1 MHSLPL
7 NDTSSQQEEH
17 QRQLLAY
24 EIHDGIAQY
33 ISAAIMQLEASK
45 TNSTYSYEQG
55 NDSNVNEALRLLR
68 EASQETRRLIRGL
81 RPQTLDDLGI
91 IGSLETLFTD
101 ACSEFKD
108 VTFLH
113 NIGSRRLPTQ
123 IEVVLFRISQESLTN
138 IRRHAEAKH
147 VFVELKKTEQGNLS
161 LVIQDDGCG
170 FDLKST
176 TTDHLG
182 LEGIR
187 QRALYLG
194 GAADIQS
201 KPGAGTTIH
210 IQLPASAIQTEVP

>member
-1 MHSLPL
+1 MHALPPI
-7 NDTSSQQEEH
+7 NNIHQEEGI
-17 QRQLLAY
+17 QRQLIAY

-45 TNSTYSYEQG
+45 ANSTYVQKEDK
-55 NDSNVNEALRLLR
+55 DSNVNEALRLLR

-91 IGSLETLFTD
+91 IGSLEALFAG

-113 NIGSRRLPTQ
+113 NIGSNRLPTQ

-138 IRRHAEAKH
+138 IRRHAKANH

-176 TTDHLG
+176 TTDHVG
-182 LEGIR
+182 LESIR
-187 QRALYLG
+187 QRALNLG

-201 KPGAGTTIH
+201 EPGAGTTIH
-210 IQLPASAIQTEVP
+210 VQLPASAIKKEAS

>member
-1 MHSLPL
+1 MHALPPI
-7 NDTSSQQEEH
+7 NNIHQEEH

-45 TNSTYSYEQG
+45 ANSTYGHEEDK
-55 NDSNVNEALRLLR
+55 DSNVNEALRLLR
-68 EASQETRRLIRGL
+68 EASQETRRLISGL

-91 IGSLETLFTD
+91 IGSLEALFAG

-113 NIGSRRLPTQ
+113 EIGNSRLPTQ
-123 IEVVLFRISQESLTN
+123 IELVLFRISQESLTN
-138 IRRHAEAKH
+138 IRRHANAKH
-147 VFVELKKTEQGNLS
+147 VLVELKKTEQGDLS
-161 LVIQDDGCG
+161 LIIQDDGCG
-170 FDLKST
+170 FEPRST
-176 TTDHLG
+176 TVGHLG

-201 KPGAGTTIH
+201 EPGAGTTIH
-210 IQLPASAIQTEVP
+210 VQLPASVIQNKSS

>member
-1 MHSLPL
+1 MHALPPI
-7 NDTSSQQEEH
+7 NNIHQEEGI
-17 QRQLLAY
+17 QRQLIAY

-45 TNSTYSYEQG
+45 ANSTYVQKEDK
-55 NDSNVNEALRLLR
+55 DSNVNEALRLLR

-91 IGSLETLFTD
+91 IGSLEALFAG

-113 NIGSRRLPTQ
+113 NIGSNRLPTQ

-138 IRRHAEAKH
+138 IRRHAKANH
-147 VFVELKKTEQGNLS
+147 VFAELKKTEQGELS
-161 LVIQDDGCG
+161 LIIQDDGCG
-170 FDLKST
+170 FEPKST
-176 TTDHLG
+176 TGDHLG
-182 LEGIR
+182 LECIR

-194 GAADIQS
+194 GQANIQS
-201 KPGAGTTIH
+201 EPGAGTTIH
-210 IQLPASAIQTEVP
+210 VQLPASAIQNESL

>member
-1 MHSLPL
+1 MHALPPI
-7 NDTSSQQEEH
+7 NNIHQEEGI
-17 QRQLLAY
+17 QRQLIAF

-45 TNSTYSYEQG
+45 ANSTYVQKEDK
-55 NDSNVNEALRLLR
+55 DSNVNEALRLLR

-91 IGSLETLFTD
+91 IGSLEALFAG

-113 NIGSRRLPTQ
+113 NIGSNRLPTQ

-138 IRRHAEAKH
+138 IRRHAKANH
-147 VFVELKKTEQGNLS
+147 VFAELKKTEQGDLS

-170 FDLKST
+170 FEPKST
-176 TTDHLG
+176 TRDHLG

-194 GAADIQS
+194 GMADIQS
-201 KPGAGTTIH
+201 EPGAGTTIH
-210 IQLPASAIQTEVP
+210 FQLPASVIQNESS